1 MDRHEH
7 NENEEHYDE
16 PPLEDFLPNEEDLE
30 LRERQRKRK
39 ALVRRVIAGLLA
51 IALLVSLNQVWPQV
65 VNLASIKF
73 LKKSHELSQQGD
85 IKLYKEAVVTIQDQY
100 SKGTGFNIS
109 EDGLIV
115 TNRHVVDDMYPITVI
130 FPNGELMNAEI
141 IHEETDIDLAFLEIK
156 GEKLPYLSL
165 SEPDA
170 WNVQDH
176 IYVIGNPLFHNQI
189 VNEGNIL
196 KESHKSG
203 VIRLSAPIYKGNS
216 GSPLISENGTVI
228 GVVYAK
234 STTEEVGFAIPI
246 EQVLDSL
253 PNKDIN

>member
-7 NENEEHYDE
+7 NDLEEHFDE
-16 PPLEDFLPNEEDLE
+16 PLLEDFLANEEDIE
-30 LRERQRKRK
+30 LRERQKKRK
-39 ALVRRVIAGLLA
+39 AVFRKVIAGLVA

-73 LKKSHELSQQGD
+73 LQKSHELSQQGD

-109 EDGLIV
+109 EDGLII
-115 TNRHVVDDMYPITVI
+115 TNRHVVDGMYPITVI

-141 IHEETDIDLAFLEIK
+141 IHEETDLDLAFLEIQ

-165 SEPDA
+165 SKPST
-170 WNVQDH
+170 WNIQDH
-176 IYVIGNPLFHNQI
+176 IYVIRNPLFHNQI
-189 VNEGNIL
+189 VNEGEIL
-196 KESHKSG
+196 KGSNKSG
-203 VIRLSAPIYKGNS
+203 VLRLSAPIYKGNS
-216 GSPLISENGTVI
+216 GSPLISEQGEVI

-246 EQVLDSL
+246 EQVLAAL
-253 PNKDIN
+253 PDR